1 MKFQRFRIIKASK
14 TERNKQET
22 GTEDFAMRKSMKRW
36 IALGGAATM
45 ALSLDASGGD
55 GTESGKG
62 NSGKVKS
69 VNVTLPTVY
78 DLQAAEKIVNQS
90 IGLYENLYELAN
102 QEKVW

>member
-1 MKFQRFRIIKASK
+1 
-14 TERNKQET
+14 
-22 GTEDFAMRKSMKRW
+22 MRKSMKRW

-45 ALSLDASGGD
+45 ALSLVACGGD

-78 DLQAAEKIVNQS
+78 DLPDAEKVEAEINKITEDKYGIHLELEFITSGNWLQQS
-90 IGLYENLYELAN
+90 NLQLHPPHLL
-102 QEKVW
+102 